1 MMHLWVTTPQTGA
14 QETSIAQEMKEML
27 NNPVELI
34 QTIPISYHTAQ
45 PGVHIKRSQ
54 HVAAQVAQAHK
65 RESLL
70 PNKVICKG
78 LLPHVK

>member
-1 MMHLWVTTPQTGA
+1 MTNMSGA
-14 QETSIAQEMKEML
+14 QETSIAQETKEML
-27 NNPVELI
+27 DNPVELI
-34 QTIPISYHTAQ
+34 QSIPKSSYTAR

-70 PNKVICKG
+70 PNKVIQSN
-78 LLPHVK
+78 LY